1 MATID
6 EDLMLR
12 QISRIEKDNFSDP
25 WSLDSLWGSM
35 VRDYNLIY
43 FALGNEEKYTIYSFR
58 GGEEILISGLVD
70 VTIKHEGMKKKPSEI
85 LLMGYI
91 IATDIA
97 DESELL
103 RVAVADKY
111 KRLGIGRELMKAY
124 KEDLKPHCDKF
135 FLEVRQSN
143 EAAKAMYEKVG
154 YKSISI
160 RKDYYSDPK
169 EDAVIYSME
178 TGPYYKLEEMK
189 G

>member
-12 QISRIEKDNFSDP
+12 QISYIEKDNFSDP
-25 WSLDSLWGSM
+25 WSMDNLWGSM

-58 GGEEILISGLVD
+58 GGEEILISCLRD
-70 VTIKHEGMKKKPSEI
+70 VEISDKPADKKPGEK
-85 LLMGYI
+85 LLMGYV

-103 RVAVADKY
+103 RIAVADKFKHMGVGYALMSSY
-111 KRLGIGRELMKAY
+111 KDSL
-124 KEDLKPHCDKF
+124 KEHCDKF
-135 FLEVRQSN
+135 FLEVRASN
-143 EAAKAMYEKVG
+143 DKAKALYEKLG
-154 YKSISI
+154 YKAITT

-178 TGPYYKLEEMK
+178 LGPYYKLGE
-189 G
+189 

>member
-25 WSLDSLWGSM
+25 WSLDSLWDSM
-35 VRDYNLIY
+35 ARDYNLIY
-43 FALGNEEKYTIYSFR
+43 FALGNEDKYTIYSFR
-58 GGEEILISGLVD
+58 GGVDIQVDGLVD
-70 VTIKHEGMKKKPSEI
+70 VIIKQQGMKKKPSEI

-103 RVAVADKY
+103 RVAVADKF
-111 KRLGIGRELMKAY
+111 KRLGIGKELVKTY
-124 KEDLKPHCDKF
+124 TENLKPHCDKF

-143 EAAKAMYEKVG
+143 EAAKALYEKVG

-160 RKDYYSDPK
+160 RKDYYSDPN

-178 TGPYYKLEEMK
+178 TGPYYKLEDLQR
-189 G
+189 

>member
-25 WSLDSLWGSM
+25 WSLDSLWGAM

-58 GGEEILISGLVD
+58 GGEEIVVSCLKD
-70 VTIKHEGMKKKPSEI
+70 VVVKEEELKKKPGEK

-103 RVAVADKY
+103 RIAVADKF
-111 KRLGIGRELMKAY
+111 KRQGVGAKLMDSY
-124 KEDLKPHCDKF
+124 KEDLKKHCDKF
-135 FLEVRQSN
+135 FLEVRASN
-143 EAAKAMYEKVG
+143 EGAKGLYEKLG
-154 YKSISI
+154 YKAINI
-160 RKDYYSDPK
+160 RKNYYSDPK
-169 EDAVIYSME
+169 EDAVIYSLE
-178 TGPYYKLEEMK
+178 VGPYYKL
-189 G
+189 GGN